1 MKNTLMNME
10 RQTLNNEILDIV
22 KTAIDKFP
30 EMRFGQI
37 LANLNI
43 VQYKYNT
50 YDEDLIVLDPYNVSP
65 KRILDNIRKSSL
77 YNKIK

>member
-10 RQTLNNEILDIV
+10 TQKLNSIILDIV
-22 KTAIDKFP
+22 KTAIDKYP

-43 VQYKYNT
+43 VQYKYNS
-50 YDEDLIVLDPYNVSP
+50 YDENLTVLDPYNVSP
-65 KRILDNIRKSSL
+65 SKMLDNIRKSNL
-77 YNKIK
+77 YNKMG

>member
-10 RQTLNNEILDIV
+10 TQKLNSIILDIV
-22 KTAIDKFP
+22 KTTIDKYP

-50 YDEDLIVLDPYNVSP
+50 YDENLTVLDPYNVSP
-65 KRILDNIRKSSL
+65 RKMLDNIRKSNL

>member
-1 MKNTLMNME
+1 MKDTLMNME

-22 KTAIDKFP
+22 KTAINKFP

-43 VQYKYNT
+43 IQYKYNT
-50 YDEDLIVLDPYNVSP
+50 YDENLIVLDPYNVNP
-65 KRILDNIRKSSL
+65 KKMLDNIKKSSL